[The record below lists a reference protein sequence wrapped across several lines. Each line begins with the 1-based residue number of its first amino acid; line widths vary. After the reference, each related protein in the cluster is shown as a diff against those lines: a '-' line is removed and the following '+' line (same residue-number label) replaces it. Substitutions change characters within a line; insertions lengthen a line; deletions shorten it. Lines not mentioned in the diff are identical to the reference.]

1 MSTLLKVAQMSGGT
15 VALMSGGTYDSGTKV
30 AASTIRFLIFKHF
43 LRILKNKQFE
53 ILGKSWNPKFF
64 LIFINNGW

>member
-30 AASTIRFLIFKHF
+30 AASFISV
-43 LRILKNKQFE
+43 E
-53 ILGKSWNPKFF
+53 IKK
-64 LIFINNGW
+64 

>member
-30 AASTIRFLIFKHF
+30 AASCDILFDTRNYYSIFY
-43 LRILKNKQFE
+43 
-53 ILGKSWNPKFF
+53 
-64 LIFINNGW
+64 

>member
-30 AASTIRFLIFKHF
+30 AASTFLTFRIRAFRTMNYHT
-43 LRILKNKQFE
+43 RV
-53 ILGKSWNPKFF
+53 
-64 LIFINNGW
+64 

>member
-30 AASTIRFLIFKHF
+30 AASPCVPLWIELIN
-43 LRILKNKQFE
+43 RE
-53 ILGKSWNPKFF
+53 MECKSFHYNLNSSK
-64 LIFINNGW
+64 ITAY